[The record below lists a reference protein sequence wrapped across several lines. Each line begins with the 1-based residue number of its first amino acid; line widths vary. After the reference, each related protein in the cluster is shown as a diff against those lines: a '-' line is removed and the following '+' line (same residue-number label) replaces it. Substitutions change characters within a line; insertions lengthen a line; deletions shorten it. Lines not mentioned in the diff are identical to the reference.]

1 MGTITRN
8 FANDIVAKSKSKNP
22 LNVGTQ
28 ASPISSSQS
37 LDISNTNYV
46 NVHFN
51 ENVTL
56 NIENGRFGFAYG
68 TTYFRLI
75 NDHPTESK
83 LLTVST
89 GDGIT
94 SGQENYTTAFIQPDS
109 TALLILTRFE
119 NRLQDQNVEY
129 PNQSWRTFGLIEND
143 GSTIIKAYQNGQFAI
158 STNGQP
164 ATIQL
169 PTVALEGMVLSILD
183 ADGTANTHNIT
194 VDRNG
199 HNINGTASNLVLTL
213 NRASITLVYLDETS
227 GWVFRDYYPGS

>member
-56 NIENGRFGFAYG
+56 NIENGRFGFAFG

-75 NDHPTESK
+75 NNHPTESK

-94 SGQENYTTAFIQPDS
+94 DGQENYYTAFIQPGS

-119 NRLQDQNVEY
+119 NRLQDQNFEY
-129 PNQSWRTFGLIEND
+129 PNQSWKSFRIFEND
-143 GSTIIKAYQNGQFAI
+143 GSSIIKMYENGQFAI
-158 STNGQP
+158 SLNGQP
-164 ATIQL
+164 ATVQL
-169 PTVALEGMVLSILD
+169 PTVALEGMQLSILD
-183 ADGTANTHNIT
+183 ADGTAGTHNIT
-194 VDRNG
+194 IDRNG
-199 HNINGTASNLVLTL
+199 HNIEGDPSNYVLNASRSSINLVYIDATKGWLI
-213 NRASITLVYLDETS
+213 RYL
-227 GWVFRDYYPGS
+227 YNL

>member
-1 MGTITRN
+1 MGIITRT
-8 FANDIVAKSKSKNP
+8 FANDIVAKSKAKTP
-22 LNVGTQ
+22 LNIGTD
-28 ASPISSSQS
+28 ATPISTNQNI
-37 LDISNTNYV
+37 DISGTNFV
-46 NVHFN
+46 NVLFN
-51 ENVTL
+51 ENITLTVTG
-56 NIENGRFGFAYG
+56 GRFGFAYG
-68 TTYFRLI
+68 DTIFRLV
-75 NDHPTESK
+75 NKNTTEAK
-83 LLTVST
+83 LCTIST
-89 GDGIT
+89 GEET
-94 SGQENYTTAFIQPDS
+94 YTTAYIPSQIEYNV
-109 TALLILTRFE
+109 AVLIIARIE
-119 NRLQDQNVEY
+119 NRLVDRNFEY

-213 NRASITLVYLDETS
+213 SRASITLVYLDETN

>member
-37 LDISNTNYV
+37 LNISNTNYI

-94 SGQENYTTAFIQPDS
+94 DGQENYTTSFIQPDS

-129 PNQSWRTFGLIEND
+129 PNQSWKTFRIFEND
-143 GSTIIKAYQNGQFAI
+143 GSSIIKMYENGQFAI
-158 STNGQP
+158 SLNGQP
-164 ATIQL
+164 ATVQL
-169 PTVALEGMVLSILD
+169 PTVVTEGMQLSILD

-194 VDRNG
+194 IDRNG
-199 HNINGTASNLVLTL
+199 HNINGSASNLTINT
-213 NRASITLVYLDETS
+213 NRASLNLVYIDTTN
-227 GWVFRDYYPGS
+227 GWVIRYVN